1 MELHAFHA
9 EGLMA
14 HSHDFSFGRFRG
26 DLKAGRKARAIDN
39 ERMVSRRV
47 EGIGQLPE
55 NRPAVM
61 LYGRRLTVHEAHGSD
76 DFSAKCD
83 GQRLMTKADAQ
94 KRQASGEMLH
104 GLDRDTRLVRRAR
117 SRRDNDAAGLEGL
130 DLFDRNLIVAI
141 DPYVLPQLAQI
152 LNEIVGERVVII
164 DHQQHGDQWSLWA

>member
-26 DLKAGRKARAIDN
+26 DLKAGRKARAIDY

-61 LYGRRLTVHEAHGSD
+61 LYGRRLTVHEAHRSD

-83 GQRLMTKADAQ
+83 CQRLMTKADAQ

-104 GLDRDTRLVRRAR
+104 GLDRDTRLARRAR
-117 SRRDNDAAGLEGL
+117 SRRDNDAVGIESL
-130 DLFDRNLIVAI
+130 DLIARKFMIETDL
-141 DPYVLPQLAQI
+141 YVLNQHVQI
-152 LNEIVGERVVII
+152 LHEIVGERVVII